1 MSDQPITALEVLTLA
16 RQTLLLG
23 EVERVPT
30 HPDGVRRET
39 DSTHSVMLALVS
51 AVAASRMGLDPGRAA
66 LLALLHDMPEVYAGD
81 TDTSLGLSED
91 ARRDKDQ
98 RELRATIRLVIE
110 WRTMPFLREVMSEYL
125 EGESLEAQVVGL
137 MDKAMP
143 KAVRVVGRHRNPQLA
158 ESNLSAQHQAAQSQA
173 GRLREKYSAPE
184 LEPLHQVSAELRA
197 LLFGRL
203 PEPACTSA
211 ASSPADVIEQ
221 LPPVDV
227 VWRLLTTQERLV
239 RDAGQWRLT
248 SRTSQALGYL
258 PDDQVQAMVETR
270 VLRVDGA
277 SALPTATTHDQYNRG
292 GKRAVTRWVLR
303 SVKAGWKAR
312 AATATAAS

>member
-66 LLALLHDMPEVYAGD
+66 LLALLHDLPEVYAGD
-81 TDTSLGLSED
+81 TDTSLGLSEG

-98 RELRATIRLVIE
+98 RELEAAMRLNRE
-110 WRTMPFLREVMSEYL
+110 WGTLPLLQNLLADYQRGLSA
-125 EGESLEAQVVGL
+125 EAQVVGL

-143 KAVRVVGRHRNPQLA
+143 KAVRVVGRLLNPQLA
-158 ESNLSAQHQAAQSQA
+158 EPNLSAQQQAAQSQA
-173 GRLREKYSAPE
+173 GRLREKYSAPT

-197 LLFGRL
+197 LLFGEL
-203 PEPACTSA
+203 QGPACTSA
-211 ASSPADVIEQ
+211 PSSPAEVTEQ

-239 RDAGQWRLT
+239 REAGQWRLT
-248 SRTSQALGYL
+248 SRTAQALGYL

-292 GKRAVTRWVLR
+292 GKRAVTRWVMR
-303 SVKAGWKAR
+303 AVKAVWKAR